1 MNASSMRRS
10 RSLCY
15 ADVVSRMVVRA
26 ARHADDPGLIR
37 INARSACAQGQPSRA
52 SQCGIT
58 RRTYRNVHPSRSR
71 HLGDARAAIR
81 PGLCAGDA
89 TSAARKTRPG
99 RAPAPPPAK
108 PATTGAAT
116 APQLAKTNLNTATA
130 AELDKLPQIGP
141 ARSKAII
148 EARAKAKFKNWDD
161 FVARKVVPADAAA
174 AIKDV
179 VSF

>member
-1 MNASSMRRS
+1 MFTRRVLVTS
-10 RSLCY
+10 VTLVLLSVP
-15 ADVVSRMVVRA
+15 AF
-26 ARHADDPGLIR
+26 
-37 INARSACAQGQPSRA
+37 AQGTQPA
-52 SQCGIT
+52 Q
-58 RRTYRNVHPSRSR
+58 P
-71 HLGDARAAIR
+71 AK
-81 PGLCAGDA
+81 P
-89 TSAARKTRPG
+89 
-99 RAPAPPPAK
+99 APAVTAPAK

-116 APQLAKTNLNTATA
+116 APQVAKTNLNTATA

-174 AIKDV
+174 AMKDV